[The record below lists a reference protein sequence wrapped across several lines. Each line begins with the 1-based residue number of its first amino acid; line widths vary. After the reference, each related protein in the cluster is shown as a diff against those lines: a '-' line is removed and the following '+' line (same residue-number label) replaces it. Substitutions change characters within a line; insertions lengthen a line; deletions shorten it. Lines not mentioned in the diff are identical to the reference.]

1 MTAGCVPE
9 RRDGWVPERRGH
21 LIAFEGGEGTGK
33 STQAARLSAALGAVL
48 TREPGGTEVGRR
60 IRSVVLDAGI
70 ADLDVRAE
78 ALLLLADRAQHVAEV
93 VRPALARGA
102 DVVTDRFAGS
112 TLAYQG
118 WGRGL
123 DAGELERLSSWA
135 ADGLEP
141 DLVILLDVAP
151 DLAAGRLDRSPDR
164 MELAGASFHRRVA
177 DGYRALAAASPT
189 WVVVDGSLPVDEVAI
204 RVRAA
209 VDARLASTR

>member
-1 MTAGCVPE
+1 MTG
-9 RRDGWVPERRGH
+9 R
-21 LIAFEGGEGTGK
+21 LIAFEGGEGAGK
-33 STQAARLSAALGAVL
+33 STQAARLATDLGAVL

-60 IRSVVLDAGI
+60 IRSIVLDPGI

-135 ADGLEP
+135 TDGLEP
-141 DLVILLDVAP
+141 DLVVLLDVAP
-151 DLAAGRLDRSPDR
+151 DVAAGRLDHSPDR
-164 MELAGASFHRRVA
+164 MELAGHEFHRRVA
-177 DGYRALAAASPT
+177 DGYRALAAESPSR
-189 WVVVDGSLPVDEVAI
+189 WVVVDGSLLVDEVAA

>member
-1 MTAGCVPE
+1 MTGPTGCGPE
-9 RRDGWVPERRGH
+9 RHGR
-21 LIAFEGGEGTGK
+21 LIAFEGGEGAGK
-33 STQAARLSAALGAVL
+33 STQAARLAAELGAVL

-60 IRSVVLDAGI
+60 IRSILLDPGI
-70 ADLDVRAE
+70 TDLDGRAE

-123 DAGELERLSSWA
+123 DPGELERLSSWA
-135 ADGLEP
+135 TDGLEP
-141 DLVILLDVAP
+141 DLVVLLDVAP
-151 DLAAGRLDRSPDR
+151 DVATGRLDRSPDR
-164 MELAGASFHRRVA
+164 MELAGEEFHRRVA
-177 DGYRALAAASPT
+177 EGYRALAAASPSQGGG
-189 WVVVDGSLPVDEVAI
+189 VDGSDPVDRVAA

-209 VDARLASTR
+209 VDARLASTPQ

>member
-1 MTAGCVPE
+1 MPE
-9 RRDGWVPERRGH
+9 RRRGR
-21 LIAFEGGEGTGK
+21 LIAFEGGEGAGK
-33 STQAARLSAALGAVL
+33 STQAARLAAELGAVL

-60 IRSVVLDAGI
+60 IRSIVLDPGI
-70 ADLDVRAE
+70 TDLDGRTE

-123 DAGELERLSSWA
+123 DAGELARLSSWA
-135 ADGLEP
+135 TDGLEP
-141 DLVILLDVAP
+141 DLVVLLDVAP
-151 DLAAGRLDRSPDR
+151 DVAAGRLDRSPDR
-164 MELAGASFHRRVA
+164 MERAGEEFHRRVA
-177 DGYRALAAASPT
+177 DGYRALAAASPSQ
-189 WVVVDGSLPVDEVAI
+189 WVVVDGSLPVDQVAA

-209 VDARLASTR
+209 VDARLAPTPP